1 MYKNGILSIMMFL
14 AVICGIFAIHE
25 VGAEVVDFNHRQ
37 VRQTVQE
44 SGDPQGIIQ
53 PFNLEGVELLP
64 GRLYDQ
70 FHEVKAFYLN
80 LRNNDILKKLR
91 EQAGINAP
99 DKELGGAFGSS
110 QFGQWLSGFARMY
123 KVTGETAI
131 KDKAVYL
138 MNQWAKTIEKNENFK
153 YGHYSYDKIVGG
165 LVDVYEFIGDKNAL
179 VYLDIVTDWA
189 EKNLDRSNAYALPSE
204 WYTLSENLYRA
215 YELTGKKRYYDF
227 AKVWEYTDFWDILAR
242 NESVFQEIL
251 KSNPRHESYHGYS
264 HVNCFS
270 SAAMAYKV
278 TGEEHYLHTLINGYD
293 FLRQTQCFVTGGF
306 APEENFVVPDG
317 LPETLVGVRRGESNV
332 NVRFHFETSCGSWAG
347 FKLSRYL
354 QTFTSSARYGDWIER
369 LIYNGVGAMIPM
381 NDYGMIMYGSK
392 YHLYGAQKSL
402 FTVWFCCQGSLPET
416 VTDYHNLIYYH
427 DQQSIYVNLFVP
439 SKVTWE
445 GPQGPVTLV
454 QETQYPEKDI
464 VLMKIDPKKSGRF
477 NLKFRVPSWAN
488 EGVSVQV
495 NGREYQTPVVAGTW
509 AQIDRQWETGDT
521 VKLRLDLSP
530 RLEPVAGCVSPV
542 AVLCGA
548 VVMVRATARS
558 DDRAIPAEGDLK
570 FPSDWLMGEDPLI
583 AFGGAPSRPAPVNP
597 VHQLHTNQ
605 VMRPFYDIKAGE
617 YYRMYFER
625 AGAGKITPD
634 QMTFHGDWQTKG
646 IRRYADKP
654 GSSWEA
660 TFNGTTL
667 VWEGL
672 RHKDAGI
679 AEVNIDGEIVALVD
693 QYGYTDTHVNRLDQ
707 REVPFRW
714 AIYNLSSGEHSI
726 KVTLTS
732 DKNKV
737 SSGTTLNVEK
747 MIAYH

>member
-1 MYKNGILSIMMFL
+1 MPRWIVFI
-14 AVICGIFAIHE
+14 GIFAFTE
-25 VGAEVVDFNHRQ
+25 AGAEVVNFNHRQ
-37 VRQTVQE
+37 IRQTIPA

-70 FHEVKAFYLN
+70 FHQVKTFYLG
-80 LRNNDILKKLR
+80 LRNNDILKKRR
-91 EQAGINAP
+91 EQAGTNAP
-99 DKELGGAFGSS
+99 GKELGGAFGSS

-131 KDKAVYL
+131 KDKALYL
-138 MNQWAKTIEKNENFK
+138 MNQWAKTIEKNGNLK

-165 LVDVYEFIGDKNAL
+165 LVDVYEFIGDKKAL
-179 VYLDIVTDWA
+179 DCLDIVTDWA
-189 EKNLDRSNAYALPSE
+189 EKTLDRSNAYALPSE

-215 YELTGKKRYYDF
+215 YELTGEKRYYDF
-227 AKVWEYTDFWDILAR
+227 AKVWEYTDFWDILGR

-293 FLRQTQCFVTGGF
+293 FMRETQCYVTGGY

-347 FKLSRYL
+347 FKHSRYL
-354 QTFTSSARYGDWIER
+354 QTFTGSARYGDWIER
-369 LIYNGVGAMIPM
+369 LVYNGVGAMVPM

-416 VTDYHNLIYYH
+416 VTDYHNLIYYQ
-427 DQQSIYVNLFVP
+427 DKKSIYVNLFVP
-439 SKVTWE
+439 SRVTWE

-454 QETQYPEKDI
+454 QETEYPEKDT
-464 VLMKIDPKKSGRF
+464 VLMKIDPKNSGRF
-477 NLKFRVPSWAN
+477 SLKFRVPSWADK
-488 EGVSVQV
+488 GVSVQV
-495 NGREYQTPVVAGTW
+495 NGREIQTSAVAGTW
-509 AQIDRQWETGDT
+509 AQIDRKWESGDT

-530 RLEPVAGCVSPV
+530 RLEPVPGCVSPV
-542 AVLCGA
+542 ALLCGP
-548 VVMVRATARS
+548 VVMVQATARN

-583 AFGGAPSRPAPVNP
+583 AFGGNPSRKAPVNP
-597 VHQLHTNQ
+597 ARQLHTNQ

-625 AGAGKITPD
+625 AGAGDITPD
-634 QMTFHGDWQTKG
+634 QMTFHGDWESRAA
-646 IRRYADKP
+646 RRYADKP
-654 GSSWEA
+654 GSSMQT
-660 TFNGTTL
+660 TFKGTTL

-679 AEVNIDGEIVALVD
+679 AEVKIDGESVALVD

-714 AIYNLSSGEHSI
+714 AIYNLGSGEHTV

-737 SSGTTLNVEK
+737 SSGTTLNIEK